1 MTSCCSS
8 VSRWYV
14 LVTNLLFICLGLAFL
29 VFGLLGYKEHFKG
42 STLFPDSY
50 FYLVAILGGI
60 IIVSAILGIT
70 QAFVRSK
77 ALLLIYILVVL
88 VALVYQIVIGI
99 KVYKKAADPVGY
111 LAPLWTSSPESY
123 RLHVQDEFNCCGFNN
138 NMDHPAI
145 TSECNPQ
152 AGKVLH
158 LAPCYNSLVDY
169 IKSYFSKLYL
179 VLFAAL
185 AIELLALSNAITILC
200 TQRSLGDAYD
210 RHQRR
215 RSGIKLDEISVV
227 DSPTTIVGSHNHLTE
242 EEHKQYIYSSKP
254 HEPYANYNS
263 NSNSNSNSNLNDS
276 HHYNLY
282 GDPDRSDSHQRLNAH
297 DERVNHYY

>member
-1 MTSCCSS
+1 MTTCCSS
-8 VSRWYV
+8 LSRWYV
-14 LVTNLLFICLGLAFL
+14 LVTNLLFVCLGLAFL
-29 VFGLLGYKEHFKG
+29 VFGLLGYKDHFKG

-60 IIVSAILGIT
+60 IIISALLGIT
-70 QAFVRSK
+70 QAFVRSR
-77 ALLLIYILVVL
+77 ALMWIYILIVL
-88 VALVYQIVIGI
+88 VALVYQVVIGV

-111 LAPLWTSSPESY
+111 LAPLWTNSPESY
-123 RLHVQDEFNCCGFNN
+123 RLHVQQEFDCCGFNN

-145 TSECNPQ
+145 TDECRPQ
-152 AGKVLH
+152 VGKVLH
-158 LAPCYNSLVDY
+158 LAPCYDGLVDY
-169 IKSYFSKLYL
+169 VKDYFGKLYL

-185 AIELLALSNAITILC
+185 SIEILALSNAVTMLC
-200 TQRSLGDAYD
+200 TQKQPAGSLGEAYD

-227 DSPTTIVGSHNHLTE
+227 DSPTIAGSHNQFAD
-242 EEHKQYIYSSKP
+242 EHKQYIYPKP
-254 HEPYANYNS
+254 HDPY
-263 NSNSNSNSNLNDS
+263 ND
-276 HHYNLY
+276 HY